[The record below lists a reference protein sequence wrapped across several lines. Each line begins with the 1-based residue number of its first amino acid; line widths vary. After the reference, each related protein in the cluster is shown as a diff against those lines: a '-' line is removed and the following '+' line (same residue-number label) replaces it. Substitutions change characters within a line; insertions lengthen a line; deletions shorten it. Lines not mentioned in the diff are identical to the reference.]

1 MHWVH
6 LLSVGS
12 EVQILSGT
20 PESTAASLFRGLQ
33 RFFVPP
39 SPGNFASVMQK
50 WAYPLYLSSLQ
61 LRCRLAFNAVT
72 VSVMIFISSSL
83 QSATKSESQLFRTG
97 RALRI
102 SMHSTSAGS
111 QSRTFI
117 ICTSSFVLGIVMP
130 VSIWLICVDPHI
142 SHCSQLLLRQVF
154 PYARFLEPCAYK
166 CVVYHTNKSPADEV
180 FLTCIVCA
188 FWSCFNILN
197 VQLLIHL

>member
-1 MHWVH
+1 MTPA
-6 LLSVGS
+6 LPSAGASKGLSLAS
-12 EVQILSGT
+12 LCILSIVQARSFWCVSVKKWSPTFAEYAKVGLS
-20 PESTAASLFRGLQ
+20 PLFI
-33 RFFVPP
+33 
-39 SPGNFASVMQK
+39 FASVTVQ
-50 WAYPLYLSSLQ
+50 ACLQ
-61 LRCRLAFNAVT
+61 CRD
-72 VSVMIFISSSL
+72 SIRDDFISSSL
-83 QSATKSESQLFRTG
+83 QSATRSESQLFRTG

-111 QSRTFI
+111 QSRIFI

-142 SHCSQLLLRQVF
+142 SHRSQLLLRHVF

-188 FWSCFNILN
+188 FCSCFNILN
-197 VQLLIHL
+197 VQPPIYL